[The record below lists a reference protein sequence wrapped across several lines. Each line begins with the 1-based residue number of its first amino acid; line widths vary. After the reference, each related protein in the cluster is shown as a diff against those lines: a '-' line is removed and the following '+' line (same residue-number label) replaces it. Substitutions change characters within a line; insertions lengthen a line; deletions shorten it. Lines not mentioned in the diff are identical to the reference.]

1 MYSLVLIDDELW
13 ALNDLKDLI
22 DWESLGF
29 TDIRCFDDPSAALA
43 SILKD
48 PPDAVFTDV
57 RMPDLSGLDLMDRC
71 RKQGLDTLFV
81 IVSAYADFSYAK
93 RAIESNAFSYI
104 LKPISPDE
112 LRSVAEK
119 LRAQIQSGRSFL
131 LYKAV
136 RTLTLQALTG
146 SKNRTDEALSRLEGH
161 IGLDY
166 RIVVSGYALEGSPGI
181 WTSVYDDLS
190 VGVCSKGELP
200 LEGARYGISTVSSQM
215 QEMPERIRE
224 ALIAY
229 YTMLFYGLDEPL
241 TYHPDQIDLKSIQLL
256 SESLSERLYPH
267 AKAQLDAILS
277 GARERRI
284 MLDSITIFYNGL
296 ILQILSSESELMQDI
311 RPFADCFR
319 LFGVLRNAE
328 MLKSSLTAMI
338 DNLMPAETD
347 SQESTADTIK
357 RIVRFVDENYHQDI
371 TLEQL
376 AQKHYISVSYLSRKF
391 KETMDVNFSDY
402 LSRKRIEKAS
412 RLLESTDLSVSEI
425 GAACGYPNCFYFSRT
440 FKKITGVSPSAYRDK
455 EDTDEE

>member
-1 MYSLVLIDDELW
+1 MTYWRDCVKMGITPYNHL
-13 ALNDLKDLI
+13 
-22 DWESLGF
+22 
-29 TDIRCFDDPSAALA
+29 TDFNWDMLEGDIWPNGKTFCW
-43 SILKD
+43 
-48 PPDAVFTDV
+48 
-57 RMPDLSGLDLMDRC
+57 
-71 RKQGLDTLFV
+71 
-81 IVSAYADFSYAK
+81 Y
-93 RAIESNAFSYI
+93 
-104 LKPISPDE
+104 
-112 LRSVAEK
+112 
-119 LRAQIQSGRSFL
+119 AQIATKSDCTNTG
-131 LYKAV
+131 
-136 RTLTLQALTG
+136 LTREEFDKNFFSIPNPVTQLGDKPYAGCSPYMFALTTA
-146 SKNRTDEALSRLEGH
+146 SQADEKTAEYVRRILDIVLDADIQLTISLDHSHIAITDECVATPEYSSDVWMQDQAYITPYMGRYSPSSRK
-161 IGLDY
+161 
-166 RIVVSGYALEGSPGI
+166 A
-181 WTSVYDDLS
+181 DL
-190 VGVCSKGELP
+190 
-200 LEGARYGISTVSSQM
+200 QD
-215 QEMPERIRE
+215 
-224 ALIAY
+224 
-229 YTMLFYGLDEPL
+229 ML
-241 TYHPDQIDLKSIQLL
+241 
-256 SESLSERLYPH
+256 
-267 AKAQLDAILS
+267 A
-277 GARERRI
+277 
-284 MLDSITIFYNGL
+284 LDSITIFYNGL